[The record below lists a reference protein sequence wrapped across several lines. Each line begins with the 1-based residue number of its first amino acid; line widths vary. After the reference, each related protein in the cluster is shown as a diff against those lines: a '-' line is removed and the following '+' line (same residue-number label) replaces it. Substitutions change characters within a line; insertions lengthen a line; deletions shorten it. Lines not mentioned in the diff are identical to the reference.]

1 MQIIGTAEEQMA
13 AIIMHDHEHRL
24 MQEAAEAGGKAAG
37 KGRGGA
43 SRGRRKGKGGRGA
56 GRSGSGRKRTT
67 GAILPHASPPPPPPS
82 GVSGVGTTA
91 TAGTTAFL
99 MNKDGDEGMEGS
111 PSFDG
116 GRSAGAHTAAPQRPQ
131 TRRQISVSVRASSD
145 FGGEVDAHDV

>member
-1 MQIIGTAEEQMA
+1 
-13 AIIMHDHEHRL
+13 
-24 MQEAAEAGGKAAG
+24 MQEAAEAAGKAAG

-67 GAILPHASPPPPPPS
+67 GAMPHASPPRPPSS

-116 GRSAGAHTAAPQRPQ
+116 VRSAGAHTAAPRRPQ
-131 TRRQISVSVRASSD
+131 TRRQISVSTRSD
-145 FGGEVDAHDV
+145 FGGEVDAYDV